1 MKFHTFKSDASH
13 MGWTLALLARVME
26 RLERSLGLWVY
37 CVNVRPLK
45 IQQNTAPP
53 TPGVTFRKLT
63 ATELLQAAE
72 DPDLDLDLDPQFIRE
87 ATTRGDLAW
96 GVLEHDRLVSYTWR
110 ASSQAPFMDGVWVRV
125 PAPFQYGYKSY
136 TLPSHRGRGLYPAT
150 GRVADQQSLEL
161 GYPAMLHLVDI
172 SNIASLRAA
181 NQLGSKTAGYA
192 GYLKLFGRTLTF
204 RSPGAR
210 SIGVELYLPK
220 SAGALSDSQRPRLA
234 PNRPLPVRFRSPDMS
249 PWERFLFRPR
259 RRIATDGPPSPD

>member
-1 MKFHTFKSDASH
+1 VNFGPLIDDASH
-13 MGWTLALLARVME
+13 MGWTLALLARVMT
-26 RLERSLGLWVY
+26 RLERSFGLWVY

-45 IQQNTAPP
+45 ARHDAAPP
-53 TPGVTFRKLT
+53 LPGIAFRKLT
-63 ATELLQAAE
+63 ATELLEAAE

-87 ATTRGDLAW
+87 ATARGDLAW
-96 GVLEHDRLVSYTWR
+96 GAFEHDRLVGYTWR
-110 ASSQAPFMDGVWVRV
+110 ASSQAPFTDGVWVRV
-125 PAPFQYGYKSY
+125 PASFQYGYKSY
-136 TLPSHRGRGLYPAT
+136 TLPSHRGLGIYPAT

-192 GYLKLFGRTLTF
+192 GYLKLFGRPVTF

-220 SAGALSDSQRPRLA
+220 SARPRANSRRPRSAASTHASVSFPSTVSGIPGQPLPPSQR
-234 PNRPLPVRFRSPDMS
+234 
-249 PWERFLFRPR
+249 W
-259 RRIATDGPPSPD
+259 

>member
-1 MKFHTFKSDASH
+1 
-13 MGWTLALLARVME
+13 
-26 RLERSLGLWVY
+26 
-37 CVNVRPLK
+37 VRPLK
-45 IQQNTAPP
+45 ARQNTAP
-53 TPGVTFRKLT
+53 TKPGITFRKLT
-63 ATELLQAAE
+63 ATELLEAAA
-72 DPDLDLDLDPQFIRE
+72 DPDLDLDLDPQFIRD

-96 GVLEHDRLVSYTWR
+96 GVLEQGRLVSYTWR

-136 TLPSHRGRGLYPAT
+136 TLPSHRGQGLYPAT

-192 GYLKLFGRTLTF
+192 GYLKMFGRTFTF

-220 SAGALSDSQRPRLA
+220 SARVLSDSQRSRVA
-234 PNRPLPVRFRSPDMS
+234 ANRPAPVRFPSPDTG
-249 PWERFLFRPR
+249 PWGRFLFRPR
-259 RRIATDGPPSPD
+259 RRIATDGPSSPD